1 MEYLERRVR
10 EWYEHHDSY
19 RWGIARAGTYV
30 FARMPT
36 CAVGDSISGR

>member
-19 RWGIARAGTYV
+19 RWGIARAGTYA
-30 FARMPT
+30 FAP
-36 CAVGDSISGR
+36 AVGDSISGR